1 MPPSSCRLAAT
12 GGGAQNGCVI
22 PTFRERGDEIGAILR
37 DRGGLGAILIDLTG
51 LARIERRFGR
61 SAHQSLR
68 EQIDPVAKGLCE
80 AGDLLVRDEREGDR
94 LLIFVGSSSRGSARF
109 SLAQLRLRTE
119 RVHDELLPRVAR
131 FAAPYQRRRPPL
143 DVGYGFV
150 VQNPLLAEER
160 QVLRLIEEAQ
170 ASAALRRQI
179 RERDDRETL
188 VEIVHNKELWT
199 VFQPIKELESRT
211 IFAHEALSRG
221 PRGTPLERPGPLF
234 ELAQRHGLMEELER
248 ACRRRTFLDW
258 DVFGTPGRLFV
269 NTVPATV
276 RDASFLGRGVM
287 EYLGSRISPQLV
299 TFEITEH
306 EVIENLA
313 LYRDAMQSF
322 IELGFSFAIDDLG
335 SGHSGLETMVQLG
348 VSYLKIDLQLVR
360 DVHLRPVNR
369 QVVKAILEMGEGM
382 GATVIA
388 EGIEKPEEVE
398 ALQEL
403 GVRFGQG
410 YHLAMPIDLGAEAQA
425 AAAPVE
431 GVRGERSAQSR

>member
-1 MPPSSCRLAAT
+1 MPPGPLAAT
-12 GGGAQNGCVI
+12 RGGAQNGHVI

-68 EQIDPVAKGLCE
+68 EQIDPLAKSLCE
-80 AGDLLVRDEREGDR
+80 DEDVLVRDEREGDR
-94 LLIFVGSSSRGSARF
+94 LLIFVASSTRESARF

-170 ASAALRRQI
+170 ASAGLRRQI

-188 VEIVHNKELWT
+188 IEIVHNKELWT
-199 VFQPIKELESRT
+199 VFQPIQELESRKL
-211 IFAHEALSRG
+211 FAHEALSRG
-221 PRGTPLERPGPLF
+221 PRRTALERPGPLF
-234 ELAQRHGLMEELER
+234 ELAQNHGLVEELER

-306 EVIENLA
+306 EVIENLT

-335 SGHSGLETMVQLG
+335 SGHSGLETMAQLG
-348 VSYLKIDLQLVR
+348 VSYLKIDMQLVR
-360 DVHLRPVNR
+360 DLHLRPVNR

-388 EGIEKPEEVE
+388 EGIEKPEEVDV
-398 ALQEL
+398 LREL
-403 GVRFGQG
+403 GVRYGQG
-410 YHLAMPIDLGAEAQA
+410 YHLALPIDPGARAQA
-425 AAAPVE
+425 TVAPA
-431 GVRGERSAQSR
+431 RGGRGRSAQAR